1 MDPDNNKFPFSD
13 FSRKTIITYYNPF
26 SSFAA
31 SKVINL
37 ADYNLSHADSMHLFL
52 YVIFIIGQ
60 ELYSGYIDLHER
72 GTSVTQYF
80 NFKKDNFEAVISAQY
95 ESTLS
100 RLTFKIYKNS
110 GYSIGDYFYMELQ
123 RLGFS
128 KLDL

>member
-1 MDPDNNKFPFSD
+1 
-13 FSRKTIITYYNPF
+13 
-26 SSFAA
+26 
-31 SKVINL
+31 
-37 ADYNLSHADSMHLFL
+37 MHLFL

-80 NFKKDNFEAVISAQY
+80 NFKKDGFEAVISLQY
-95 ESTLS
+95 ESSLS

-110 GYSIGDYFYMELQ
+110 GYTIGDYNYMELQ